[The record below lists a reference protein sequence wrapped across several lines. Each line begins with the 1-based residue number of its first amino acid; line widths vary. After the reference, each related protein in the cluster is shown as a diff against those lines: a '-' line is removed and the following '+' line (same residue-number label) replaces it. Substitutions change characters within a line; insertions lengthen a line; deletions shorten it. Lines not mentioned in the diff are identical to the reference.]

1 MEPYIVFLI
10 FIFVIGQI
18 LIIHFIRNKLAIKN
32 KTGKKERNNILEA
45 ELDLEVLKTK
55 RMLEY
60 RRFTSQINGI

>member
-1 MEPYIVFLI
+1 MEPYVIFLI
-10 FIFVIGQI
+10 FIFAIGQI

-32 KTGKKERNNILEA
+32 KTGKIKRNNILEE

-55 RMLEY
+55 RMFEY

>member
-18 LIIHFIRNKLAIKN
+18 LIIQFIKNKLAIKN
-32 KTGKKERNNILEA
+32 KTGKKKRNNILEA

-55 RMLEY
+55 RMFEY